1 MLRAHRDKIVT
12 EPAGISHT
20 YRHGTGYSENVR
32 HEGGTTAVS
41 TEQNPTQQ
49 GPQPPFP
56 QQKQEPPGLESQ
68 MQPRPDYGEESYQG
82 SGRLQGCGTIITGA
96 DSGIGRAVALAFA
109 REGADVLISYLSE
122 DSDAQETARIV
133 ERAGRKA
140 VLVRGDVG
148 REEHCRQI
156 VQRALQEFGRL
167 DVLVNNAAYQMTHES
182 IDELS
187 SEEFDYTF
195 RTNIYATFFLSK
207 AALPHLKEGGS
218 IINTASIQAYEPTPT
233 LLAYA
238 ATKGAI
244 VTFTKALAKE
254 AIKKGIRVNAV
265 APGPIW
271 TPLIPS
277 TMPEQKVE
285 QFGQT
290 TPTQRPG
297 QPAELAPVY
306 VFLASHDASYI
317 TGEVI
322 GVTGGRPLP

>member
-1 MLRAHRDKIVT
+1 MRKI
-12 EPAGISHT
+12 I
-20 YRHGTGYSENVR
+20 R
-32 HEGGTTAVS
+32 GGTTVS
-41 TEQNPTQQ
+41 TDDTQQNPTQQ

-56 QQKQEPPGLESQ
+56 QQKQEPPGLESE

-82 SGRLQGCGTIITGA
+82 SGRLQGYGTIITGA

-122 DSDAQETARIV
+122 DSDAQQTARIV

-148 REEHCRQI
+148 REEHCRQV
-156 VQRALQEFGRL
+156 VQRAVQEFGRL
-167 DVLVNNAAYQMTHES
+167 DVLVNNAAFQMTHES
-182 IDELS
+182 IEQLS

-195 RTNIYATFFLSK
+195 RTNIYAMFFLCK

-218 IINTASIQAYEPTPT
+218 IINTASIQAYEPSPT

-277 TMPEQKVE
+277 TMPEQSVE

-290 TPTQRPG
+290 TPMQRAG